1 MAISKYRSEVV
12 MKKKTNKSAKIRA
25 LIDEGL
31 DDHQIRR
38 RLKVSSQ
45 LVYLVR
51 RNYINGKSQNEMLKK
66 HPIVK
71 DLMAAMRALERALR
85 EVPRMD
91 Q

>member
-1 MAISKYRSEVV
+1 

>member
-1 MAISKYRSEVV
+1 
-12 MKKKTNKSAKIRA
+12 MKQKTNKSAQIRA

-31 DDHQIRR
+31 NDHQIRR

-51 RNYINGKSQNEMLKK
+51 RNYINGKSKNEMLKK
-66 HPIVK
+66 HPMVK

-85 EVPRMD
+85 QIPRVD

>member
-1 MAISKYRSEVV
+1 

-31 DDHQIRR
+31 DDNQIRR

-66 HPIVK
+66 HPVVK
-71 DLMAAMRALERALR
+71 DLMAAMRALERALQ
-85 EVPRMD
+85 EVTRTV

>member
-1 MAISKYRSEVV
+1 
-12 MKKKTNKSAKIRA
+12 MKKKPNKSAKIRA

>member
-1 MAISKYRSEVV
+1 
-12 MKKKTNKSAKIRA
+12 

-66 HPIVK
+66 HPVVK

-85 EVPRMD
+85 EIPRMD

>member
-1 MAISKYRSEVV
+1 
-12 MKKKTNKSAKIRA
+12 MKKKVNKSAQIRA

-51 RNYINGKSQNEMLKK
+51 RNHLNAKTKTEMIKK
-66 HPIVK
+66 HPMVK

-85 EVPRMD
+85 QVPRMD

>member
-1 MAISKYRSEVV
+1 

-66 HPIVK
+66 HPMVK

>member
-1 MAISKYRSEVV
+1 

-31 DDHQIRR
+31 DDNQIRR

-51 RNYINGKSQNEMLKK
+51 RNYVNEKPKAEMLKK
-66 HPIVK
+66 HPVVK
-71 DLMAAMRALERALR
+71 DLMAAMRALERALQ
-85 EVPRMD
+85 EVTRTV

>member
-1 MAISKYRSEVV
+1 

-66 HPIVK
+66 HPVVK